1 MNYNKIIT
9 DENLMET
16 IQHGDKEYPFRFYYD
31 NLALF
36 ELALAYR
43 DRICLCAKRNSY
55 FLYWNRADYP
65 VGRQCCFHQFQSAS

>member
-36 ELALAYR
+36 
-43 DRICLCAKRNSY
+43 DFNCVN
-55 FLYWNRADYP
+55 W
-65 VGRQCCFHQFQSAS
+65 H